1 MSSLHALIL
10 RLRTLIAGKPAEPPV
25 VPEPPAEVPYD
36 GPTVRR
42 QIGTK
47 ADGTPVYVE
56 LRPGRLNGV
65 IRQPGAGR
73 ETGED

>member
-1 MSSLHALIL
+1 MLL
-10 RLRTLIAGKPAEPPV
+10 AGKPAQQPAAPAAPV
-25 VPEPPAEVPYD
+25 DVPYD

-65 IRQPGAGR
+65 IRQPAAGR
-73 ETGED
+73 QADDD